1 MGGTSTTTG
10 PQPNQWA
17 NLFGLGLS
25 GLGAW
30 GGGGGRADG
39 KAPLMAL
46 ADDAGA
52 VIAMN
57 GPELPPFLKRSA

>member
-1 MGGTSTTTG
+1 VAAEGVV
-10 PQPNQWA
+10 A
-17 NLFGLGLS
+17 
-25 GLGAW
+25 

-39 KAPLMAL
+39 QAPLMAL

-57 GPELPPFLKRSA
+57 GPELPPFLKQSA